1 MITLKAEK
9 RDANVKAKK
18 LRKEGYTT
26 GVLYGKEMTEA
37 VPLQFTSA
45 DALRFIG

>member
-9 RDANVKAKK
+9 RNANVKAKK

-26 GVLYGKEMTEA
+26 GVLYGKEMAETLA
-37 VPLQFTSA
+37 SYKNTNFNIA
-45 DALRFIG
+45 

>member
-26 GVLYGKEMTEA
+26 GVLYGK
-37 VPLQFTSA
+37 
-45 DALRFIG
+45 R